1 MRNISKYQEGLVS
14 VITPAYNAYPF
25 LDEAIESVKSQSYN
39 NWEMLVID
47 DCSEDATRNIV
58 LKHAERDDRIKY
70 LYNNSNNGTA
80 VARNKGLEKAIG
92 QYIAF
97 LDSDDTWLP
106 DKLKIQ
112 LEYMNKN
119 NIEFSYTEYRRISEN
134 GDRLGKIIHVPD
146 MIGYH
151 DLIKNTAIPTSTV
164 MLDRSMIG
172 DIKMTETHHDDFVLW
187 LEIIKRGFTA
197 HGLRADLMR
206 YRDVEDS
213 LSSNKIHSAYKV
225 WRTYRD
231 IEHITMIPAIWYFT
245 NYAWN
250 AVKKHMRF

>member
-1 MRNISKYQEGLVS
+1 MSEYVKGLVS

-25 LDEAIESVKSQSYN
+25 LEETIESVKSQSYR
-39 NWEMLVID
+39 NWEMLIID
-47 DCSEDATRNIV
+47 DCSEDSTRKIV
-58 LKHAERDDRIKY
+58 LKHSEHDDRIKY
-70 LYNNSNNGTA
+70 LYNEANNGTA
-80 VARNKGLEKAIG
+80 VARNRGLEKAVG

-112 LEYMNKN
+112 LDYMKKN
-119 NIEFSYTEYRRISEN
+119 NIEFSYTQYRRISEN
-134 GDRLGKIIHVPD
+134 GDRLGKIIHVPHMLD
-146 MIGYH
+146 YH

-164 MLDRSMIG
+164 MLDRLMVG

-206 YRDVEDS
+206 YRVVEDS

-231 IEHITMIPAIWYFT
+231 IEHINMIPAIWYFT
-245 NYAWN
+245 NYVWN
-250 AVKKHMRF
+250 AAKKHMRF